1 MRKIAEWI
9 KAIGKLIE
17 GALKGK
23 SPEPVPVR
31 VPVRR
36 YR

>member
-9 KAIGKLIE
+9 KNIGKLIE
-17 GALKGK
+17 GALKGN
-23 SPEPVPVR
+23 SPEPIPVR

-36 YR
+36 

>member
-1 MRKIAEWI
+1 MSKIVEWI
-9 KAIGKLIE
+9 KDIGKLIE
-17 GALKGK
+17 GTLKGK

>member
-1 MRKIAEWI
+1 LKKIDEWLRN
-9 KAIGKLIE
+9 IGKLIE